1 MVKESQRGEFM
12 EYRDYYKILG
22 VDKNASK
29 DEIKK
34 KFRKLAKKY
43 HPDLNPGDAE
53 AEKKFK
59 EINEAYE
66 VLSDDNKRK
75 TYDNFGSNYNFQGG
89 QNFDPSSYGFTYT
102 NFGGG
107 SGDFSDFFNLIFGNM
122 GGGESAGFGG
132 FSDLFGGG
140 SRRKRETPA
149 YESTLEVTV
158 DDLKNGALKSISLSI
173 NGKVHNIEVKVPR
186 GMTPDKRIKVRGSKW
201 GIDRDILFSVVVKDA
216 GETLEGNDIIRK
228 LEVLPWEAY
237 FGAEKQVNVN
247 GKTIKLKIPAHIES
261 GKKIRIKKQGFEDM
275 KGNKGDLLFEIV
287 ITNPKS
293 MSKEKED
300 IYRNLLED

>member
-1 MVKESQRGEFM
+1 M

-34 KFRKLAKKY
+34 KFRELAKKY

-66 VLSDDNKRK
+66 VLSDDKKRK

-132 FSDLFGGG
+132 FSDIFSGG
-140 SRRKRETPA
+140 SRRKRETPP
-149 YESTLEVTV
+149 YESVLDVTV

-201 GIDRDILFSVVVKDA
+201 GIDRDILFSVEVKDA
-216 GETLEGNDIIRK
+216 GETLVGNDIIRK

-247 GKTIKLKIPAHIES
+247 GKTIKLKVPAHIES

-287 ITNPKS
+287 ITNPKN

-300 IYRNLLED
+300 IYRTLLED

>member
-1 MVKESQRGEFM
+1 M

-34 KFRKLAKKY
+34 KFRELAKKY

-66 VLSDDNKRK
+66 VLSDDKKRK

-89 QNFDPSSYGFTYT
+89 QNFDPGSYGFTYT

-122 GGGESAGFGG
+122 GGGESTGFGG
-132 FSDLFGGG
+132 FSDIFSGG
-140 SRRKRETPA
+140 SRRKRETPP
-149 YESTLEVTV
+149 YESVLDVTV

-201 GIDRDILFSVVVKDA
+201 GIDRDILFSVEVKDA
-216 GETLEGNDIIRK
+216 GETLVGNDIIRK

-247 GKTIKLKIPAHIES
+247 GKTIKLKVPAHIES

-287 ITNPKS
+287 ITNPKN

-300 IYRNLLED
+300 IYRTLLED